1 MHIAT
6 RVEVVTIDSVPSFGP
21 PLPANAIFF
30 DESQLQSFLL
40 AKRKS
45 LSDAMMLL
53 LKHVIHIIHK
63 LVINA
68 EYAAYKSP
76 KFMQPMARAREGILT
91 RIVDRGYKIAKD
103 PEISWFSGFNKTP
116 STSSDRSSKST
127 RSNSS
132 DFIAPAP
139 SRSSILR
146 DLSENISAGIARRRS
161 GHEPS
166 ESRTQTAKAV
176 KLRKGKATRLS
187 NGKNREMARVRHTRM
202 ADVGNLVPSQQQ
214 QQQHQSRSRSE
225 QDLMQSPML
234 TASRSSGAIIQNT
247 ASRAGMDLFPPPH
260 SCISI
265 LTFYHP

>member
-1 MHIAT
+1 
-6 RVEVVTIDSVPSFGP
+6 
-21 PLPANAIFF
+21 
-30 DESQLQSFLL
+30 
-40 AKRKS
+40 
-45 LSDAMMLL
+45 
-53 LKHVIHIIHK
+53 
-63 LVINA
+63 
-68 EYAAYKSP
+68 
-76 KFMQPMARAREGILT
+76 MQPMARAREGILT

-116 STSSDRSSKST
+116 STSSDRSSRST

-132 DFIAPAP
+132 DFIAPTP

-187 NGKNREMARVRHTRM
+187 NGKSSESESQYKDAN
-202 ADVGNLVPSQQQ
+202 DGYYLVPSQQQ
-214 QQQHQSRSRSE
+214 QQSRSRSE

-247 ASRAGMDLFPPPH
+247 TSRAGMYLVFH
-260 SCISI
+260 
-265 LTFYHP
+265 

>member
-1 MHIAT
+1 MNLSCKHSYWQNVSHLIQCLYWYITHIL
-6 RVEVVTIDSVPSFGP
+6 V
-21 PLPANAIFF
+21 
-30 DESQLQSFLL
+30 
-40 AKRKS
+40 
-45 LSDAMMLL
+45 
-53 LKHVIHIIHK
+53 

-116 STSSDRSSKST
+116 STSSDRSSRST

-132 DFIAPAP
+132 DFIAPTP

-187 NGKNREMARVRHTRM
+187 NGKSSESESQYKDAN
-202 ADVGNLVPSQQQ
+202 DGYYLVPSQQQ
-214 QQQHQSRSRSE
+214 QQSRSRSE

-247 ASRAGMDLFPPPH
+247 TSRAGMYLVFH
-260 SCISI
+260 
-265 LTFYHP
+265 

>member
-1 MHIAT
+1 MNLSCKHSYWQNVSHLIQCLYWYIT
-6 RVEVVTIDSVPSFGP
+6 H
-21 PLPANAIFF
+21 
-30 DESQLQSFLL
+30 LL
-40 AKRKS
+40 
-45 LSDAMMLL
+45 
-53 LKHVIHIIHK
+53 V

-116 STSSDRSSKST
+116 STSSDRSSRST

-132 DFIAPAP
+132 DFIAPTP

-187 NGKNREMARVRHTRM
+187 NGKSSESESQYKDAN
-202 ADVGNLVPSQQQ
+202 DGYYLVPSQQQ
-214 QQQHQSRSRSE
+214 QQSRSRSE

-247 ASRAGMDLFPPPH
+247 TSRAGMYLVFH
-260 SCISI
+260 
-265 LTFYHP
+265 